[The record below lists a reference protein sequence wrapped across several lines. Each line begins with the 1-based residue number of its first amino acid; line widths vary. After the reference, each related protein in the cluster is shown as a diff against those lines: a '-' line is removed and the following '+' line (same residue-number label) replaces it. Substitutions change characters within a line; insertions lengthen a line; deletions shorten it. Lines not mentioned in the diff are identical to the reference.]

1 MSLSC
6 VSLFVTPQT
15 DCSLPGSSVHG
26 IFQAR
31 VLEWVAISFSR
42 GSSRPRDWTQVSLNV
57 GRRFTTWATREVLE
71 AHRKPVFKFWIFRL
85 LGMWQYRKQW
95 SLACL
100 TLSATTKKL
109 LPTLHPL
116 KNPSNWPFCG
126 LKSSP
131 EVQCN
136 LPYKR
141 GPHRFGS
148 VCEACGT
155 EFQTWLERQTCPL
168 YAHSSVALWT
178 PCPWW
183 KITKEEPK
191 SQGQGIIKQVVLKSV
206 FYLIFK
212 LMQENVSGSKTN
224 FLINII
230 RN

>member
-1 MSLSC
+1 
-6 VSLFVTPQT
+6 
-15 DCSLPGSSVHG
+15 
-26 IFQAR
+26 
-31 VLEWVAISFSR
+31 
-42 GSSRPRDWTQVSLNV
+42 
-57 GRRFTTWATREVLE
+57 
-71 AHRKPVFKFWIFRL
+71 
-85 LGMWQYRKQW
+85 MWPYRKQW
-95 SLACL
+95 PLACL
-100 TLSATTKKL
+100 TLSATTEL

-126 LKSSP
+126 LKSFP

-141 GPHRFGS
+141 GPPRFGS
-148 VCEACGT
+148 VCEGRGR

-168 YAHSSVALWT
+168 YARSSVAVWT

-183 KITKEEPK
+183 KITKEPK
-191 SQGQGIIKQVVLKSV
+191 SSPHRAGDPQAGGLKV
-206 FYLIFK
+206 CALLIFK